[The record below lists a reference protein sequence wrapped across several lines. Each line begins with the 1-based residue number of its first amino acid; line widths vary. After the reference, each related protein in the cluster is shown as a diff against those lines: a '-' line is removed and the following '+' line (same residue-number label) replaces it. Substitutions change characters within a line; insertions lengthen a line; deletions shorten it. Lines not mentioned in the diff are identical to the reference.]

1 MEPRQEYVPV
11 AIPGGGQIRVEATM
25 LGGEEDVAYNL
36 LSFQDVTETITSIAR
51 NITDAVKEVKP
62 KKAAVEFGL
71 EIAVSEGKLTGL
83 LAKGSGKANLKISLE
98 WSE

>member
-11 AIPGGGQIRVEATM
+11 TMPDGGKLRVEATI
-25 LGGEEDVAYNL
+25 LGGEEDVAFKIF
-36 LSFQDVTETITSIAR
+36 SFQDVTETITSIAST
-51 NITDAVKEVKP
+51 ITRAIQEVKP

-71 EIAVSEGKLTGL
+71 EIAVAEGKLTGL